1 MADFDVAVVGG
12 GINGVGI
19 ARDAA
24 GRGLKVLL
32 VEQSDLAAGTSS
44 ASTKLIHGGLRYLE
58 HRAFSL
64 VRESLAEREVM
75 LHAAPHLV
83 RPMRFVLPIQPGG
96 RPPWMIR
103 LGLLLYDFFAWRG
116 SLPRTRRVN
125 LITDDAGAPLRRSFA
140 AAFEYSDCTVDD
152 SRLVILNAVDAVE
165 RGAVVRLHTKC
176 VRLER
181 SEEWTLVLNSR
192 GRRSIATA
200 RVLVNA
206 TGPWTAQFS
215 EFALRAR
222 TKAPVRLV
230 KGSHI
235 VVPRLYDHGRAYL
248 FQNRDGR
255 IIFTI
260 PFHRDFTLIGTTDS
274 DFSEDLGALA
284 PTHADTVYLCNAVNE
299 YMRHTVSPGDVV
311 WTFAGVRSLYD
322 DGTEKAQEVS
332 REHVLQLDSGFR
344 RAALLT
350 LYGGKL
356 TTYRDVSEKAVDMI
370 ASFFTPGPAWTRDA
384 ILPGGDLGTRT
395 LQQFSQ
401 DVLNRWP
408 FLTEPHAERLS
419 DAYGSRVE
427 RILGNARQIEDLGQ
441 CFGADLTAAEV
452 RYLMQHE
459 WAETADDV
467 LWRRS
472 KLGLTFSPA
481 QKDVLTQFMVGATG
495 ER

>member
-1 MADFDVAVVGG
+1 
-12 GINGVGI
+12 
-19 ARDAA
+19 
-24 GRGLKVLL
+24 
-32 VEQSDLAAGTSS
+32 
-44 ASTKLIHGGLRYLE
+44 
-58 HRAFSL
+58 
-64 VRESLAEREVM
+64 
-75 LHAAPHLV
+75 
-83 RPMRFVLPIQPGG
+83 
-96 RPPWMIR
+96 
-103 LGLLLYDFFAWRG
+103 
-116 SLPRTRRVN
+116 
-125 LITDDAGAPLRRSFA
+125 
-140 AAFEYSDCTVDD
+140 
-152 SRLVILNAVDAVE
+152 
-165 RGAVVRLHTKC
+165 
-176 VRLER
+176 
-181 SEEWTLVLNSR
+181 
-192 GRRSIATA
+192 
-200 RVLVNA
+200 
-206 TGPWTAQFS
+206 
-215 EFALRAR
+215 
-222 TKAPVRLV
+222 
-230 KGSHI
+230 
-235 VVPRLYDHGRAYL
+235 
-248 FQNRDGR
+248 
-255 IIFTI
+255 
-260 PFHRDFTLIGTTDS
+260 
-274 DFSEDLGALA
+274 
-284 PTHADTVYLCNAVNE
+284 
-299 YMRHTVSPGDVV
+299 MRHTVSPGDVV

-370 ASFFTPGPAWTRDA
+370 ASFFTPGPAWTRGA

-408 FLTEPHAERLS
+408 FLTEPYAERLS

-481 QKDVLTQFMVGATG
+481 QKDALTQFMVGATG